1 MKEFAQITPIPAP
14 RHERVSF
21 WQALEGRFR
30 EDGSPEI
37 SGPDAKARREMV
49 VFGGMAGR
57 IQGRENS
64 TKTKED
70 QACPG
75 IDADSRGQQ
84 NRSRNLAAPEPGA
97 CDYRSA
103 TKFQDFIT
111 EVYKPIV
118 IPLMAASTQN
128 RYQGV
133 LKNYLTPA
141 FGELCL
147 RDITAL
153 SVQRYFSG
161 MASSALE
168 HESKDKIR
176 DVLSSACG
184 AAVQYGFLV
193 KNPVESI
200 KLPPPKKGKK
210 SKPYVTP
217 DQFEAFVARIRE
229 PYASMVYV
237 AVYTGLRVGLRW
249 RNVHTDSIT
258 IEERYCRGDWGAP
271 KSESSSATVPV
282 NACVIDHGTQEPRS
296 ASESRPRREAPPC
309 CEIRRAG

>member
-1 MKEFAQITPIPAP
+1 VVWQDEFK
-14 RHERVSF
+14 
-21 WQALEGRFR
+21 EGRTQRRRKRIKLAPASMPIR
-30 EDGSPEI
+30 EVNKIAAETLRPLN
-37 SGPDAKARREMV
+37 
-49 VFGGMAGR
+49 
-57 IQGRENS
+57 QGLV
-64 TKTKED
+64 TI
-70 QACPG
+70 G
-75 IDADSRGQQ
+75 
-84 NRSRNLAAPEPGA
+84 
-97 CDYRSA
+97 SA

-217 DQFEAFVARIRE
+217 DQFEAFVVRIRE

-296 ASESRPRREAPPC
+296 ASESRPRREAPPR
-309 CEIRRAG
+309 CEIRRA